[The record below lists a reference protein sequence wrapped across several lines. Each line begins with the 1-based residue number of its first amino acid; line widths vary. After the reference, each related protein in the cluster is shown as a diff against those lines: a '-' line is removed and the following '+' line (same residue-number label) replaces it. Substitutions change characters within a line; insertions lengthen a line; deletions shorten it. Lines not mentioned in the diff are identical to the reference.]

1 MNHPSNL
8 KRIVVALSGGIDSSV
23 SAKLLS
29 QIPRTSLLGL
39 HMSNWNASDEDSS
52 LKTIGSGSG
61 RGRGRGRCEQSE
73 RDATDA
79 QKVADFLGIRM
90 VRVGFESEYWHG
102 VFEPFLEGLEEDRTI
117 NPDGKLD
124 LVGGLA
130 WLS

>member
-1 MNHPSNL
+1 MSSPSNL

-52 LKTIGSGSG
+52 LDHGGSGTSQA
-61 RGRGRGRCEQSE
+61 RGRGGGRCEQSE

-79 QKVADFLGIRM
+79 QQVADFLDIRM

-102 VFEPFLEGLEEDRTI
+102 VFEPFIEGLEEDRTI

-124 LVGGLA
+124 GRKARL
-130 WLS
+130 